1 MPACIVT
8 SGMPWAMRLAIR
20 SMRKHEET
28 TNASASE
35 RIYAPA
41 NAGHSDRTDGR
52 TTGRRVPWRLV
63 RPCHITNKNKNIMGK
78 RFVNVTPHAITLN
91 NGVVF
96 PTSGTVARVSN
107 TFGSPDKDNVM
118 DISYGNIEG
127 LPEPADN
134 TLYIVSAIV
143 LSAAKEKGRTD
154 CVAPAT
160 GHPDCVRSDKGFIV
174 SVPGFVR

>member
-1 MPACIVT
+1 MCPRT
-8 SGMPWAMRLAIR
+8 LGMTI
-20 SMRKHEET
+20 
-28 TNASASE
+28 E
-35 RIYAPA
+35 RTDERAGERCAPA
-41 NAGHSDRTDGR
+41 A
-52 TTGRRVPWRLV
+52 L
-63 RPCHITNKNKNIMGK
+63 RPCRKTNKNKNIMEK

-96 PTSGTVARVSN
+96 PTSGIVARVSN
-107 TFGSPDKDNVM
+107 TFGNPDDDNVM
-118 DISYGNIEG
+118 DIHYGDIDG

-160 GHPDCVRSDKGFIV
+160 GHPDCVRNDKGFIV